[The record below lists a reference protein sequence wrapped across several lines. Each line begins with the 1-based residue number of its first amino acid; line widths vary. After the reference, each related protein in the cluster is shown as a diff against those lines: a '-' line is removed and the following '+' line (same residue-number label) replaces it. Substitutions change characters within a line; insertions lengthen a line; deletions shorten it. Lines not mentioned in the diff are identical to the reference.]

1 MQDPLSPFEL
11 DRLEAARL
19 NSLPHRQASPNKR
32 VLQLAFEDVE
42 YTRARGRA
50 ELAVALGVLGAEIF
64 RKTPRK
70 KVLRKLAR
78 QIDDV
83 REFLRRACRVE
94 RPGETEEDMRGS
106 Q

>member
-1 MQDPLSPFEL
+1 MYDPLTPFEL

-32 VLQLAFEDVE
+32 VLQLAFEE
-42 YTRARGRA
+42 IEQLRGEGRALLATAAAPLRA
-50 ELAVALGVLGAEIF
+50 ELSRKHI
-64 RKTPRK
+64 RKT
-70 KVLRKLAR
+70 VAR
-78 QIDDV
+78 QLAKDIDAV

-94 RPGETEEDMRGS
+94 RPGETEDDMRAS